1 MPLNR
6 KAILEVR
13 LLFPLSDC
21 LKKRNLNLQIMHL
34 ASKYNIIALLSE
46 LYPISKTSHFHREN
60 CRHRRVTYLDKENV
74 LRETSDR
81 GAKLR
86 A

>member
-21 LKKRNLNLQIMHL
+21 LKKEKPEFADNAL
-34 ASKYNIIALLSE
+34 SK
-46 LYPISKTSHFHREN
+46 
-60 CRHRRVTYLDKENV
+60 
-74 LRETSDR
+74 
-81 GAKLR
+81 
-86 A
+86 